1 MDTNESQNLN
11 TDLSKISNHVK
22 KAFIFDNSND
32 LPIDDRREI
41 LQIVYNSQFR
51 NKLKEK
57 GDGVHIKLDD
67 LAQPIIDKMY
77 VTIIMKLN
85 EQTIDF
91 P

>member
-1 MDTNESQNLN
+1 MDTNKSQNLN
-11 TDLSKISNHVK
+11 TDLSKIPNHVK
-22 KAFIFDNSND
+22 KEFIFDNSND

-41 LQIVYNSQFR
+41 LQIVYNSKFR
-51 NKLKEK
+51 NKIKEK

-67 LAQPIIDKMY
+67 LTQPIIDKMY

-85 EQTIDF
+85 EQTINF

>member
-1 MDTNESQNLN
+1 MNTNESQNLN
-11 TDLSKISNHVK
+11 TDLSKIPNHVK
-22 KAFIFDNSND
+22 KEFIFDNSND

-85 EQTIDF
+85 EQAIDF

>member
-11 TDLSKISNHVK
+11 TDLSKIPNHVK

-67 LAQPIIDKMY
+67 LSQPIIDKMY

>member
-1 MDTNESQNLN
+1 M
-11 TDLSKISNHVK
+11 K

>member
-1 MDTNESQNLN
+1 MNLN

>member
-1 MDTNESQNLN
+1 MDINESQNLN
-11 TDLSKISNHVK
+11 TDLSKIPIHVK

-32 LPIDDRREI
+32 LSLDDRREL

-67 LAQPIIDKMY
+67 LSQPIIDKMY
-77 VTIIMKLN
+77 VTIVKKLN